1 MTGGGDGGGADA
13 QPVANASAARCSR
26 RRVITRAHASTHVL
40 LGRPGASGILR
51 AILDARYL
59 AIEGPPGV
67 GKAVLAERLGQRLD
81 ASLVLDD
88 GENPFAADRRAR
100 RSGAAFQAQL
110 FHLLAR
116 HRQQETLRQGDLFS
130 QVTVC
135 DYLFDKDKIFAYLT
149 LDDNELFI
157 YQRLY
162 DLMARDLPTPDV
174 VVYLQCPTDRLRK
187 RLRERARRSSERRP
201 ADEEDIGELNDA
213 FNHFFFH
220 YTGAPLLVVETS
232 SLDLDWRDEDVEDL
246 LRQVEHMQQG
256 TQYYVPRQR

>member
-1 MTGGGDGGGADA
+1 MLARTTCWLSK
-13 QPVANASAARCSR
+13 PVD
-26 RRVITRAHASTHVL
+26 
-40 LGRPGASGILR
+40 ILR
-51 AILDARYL
+51 AIVDARYL

-67 GKAVLAERLGQRLD
+67 GKALLAERLGQRLD
-81 ASLVLDD
+81 ASLVVDD
-88 GENPFAADRRAR
+88 VDNPFGGDRRAR
-100 RSGAAFQAQL
+100 ASGAAFQAQL

-130 QVTVC
+130 QTTVC

-162 DLMARDLPTPDV
+162 DLLARDLPTPDV

-187 RLRERARRSSERRP
+187 RLRDRARRY
-201 ADEEDIGELNDA
+201 DA

-220 YTGAPLLVVETS
+220 YTSAPLLVVETS
-232 SLDLDWRDEDVEDL
+232 SLDLDWSDEDVEDL
-246 LRQVEHMQQG
+246 LRQIEHMQQG
-256 TQYYVPRQR
+256 TQYYVPRRK

>member
-1 MTGGGDGGGADA
+1 MRWPPPVRRGATSDA
-13 QPVANASAARCSR
+13 SS
-26 RRVITRAHASTHVL
+26 
-40 LGRPGASGILR
+40 LGRMLARATCCPSKRVDILR
-51 AILDARYL
+51 ANVDARYL

-81 ASLVLDD
+81 ASLVLDEV
-88 GENPFAADRRAR
+88 ENPFAAERKAR
-100 RSGAAFQAQL
+100 GTGAAFQAQL

-130 QVTVC
+130 QTTVC

-162 DLMARDLPTPDV
+162 DLLARDLPTPDV

-187 RLRERARRSSERRP
+187 RLRERASPLARTAAAPTTRTSPSSTMRSIISSSTTPGR
-201 ADEEDIGELNDA
+201 
-213 FNHFFFH
+213 
-220 YTGAPLLVVETS
+220 PLLVVETS
-232 SLDLDWRDEDVEDL
+232 SLNLDWQDEDVEDL
-246 LRQVEHMQQG
+246 LRQIEHMQQG
-256 TQYYVPRQR
+256 TQYYVPRQRLNA

>member
-1 MTGGGDGGGADA
+1 ML
-13 QPVANASAARCSR
+13 ARETCWPQKR
-26 RRVITRAHASTHVL
+26 I
-40 LGRPGASGILR
+40 GILR
-51 AILDARYL
+51 AIVDARYL

-88 GENPFAADRRAR
+88 AENPFTGDRRAR
-100 RSGAAFQAQL
+100 GSGAAFQAQL

-116 HRQQETLRQGDLFS
+116 HRQQEALRQGDLFS
-130 QVTVC
+130 QATVC

-162 DLMARDLPTPDV
+162 DLLARDLPTPDV

-187 RLRERARRSSERRP
+187 RVRDRARRSPERRAP
-201 ADEEDIGELNDA
+201 GDEDIGELNDA

-232 SLDLDWRDEDVEDL
+232 SLDLDWHDEDVEDL

>member
-1 MTGGGDGGGADA
+1 M
-13 QPVANASAARCSR
+13 
-26 RRVITRAHASTHVL
+26 
-40 LGRPGASGILR
+40 
-51 AILDARYL
+51 DARYL

-67 GKAVLAERLGQRLD
+67 GKTVLAERLGQRLD

-88 GENPFAADRRAR
+88 GENPFAADRRTR
-100 RSGAAFQAQL
+100 RTGAAFQAQL

-116 HRQQETLRQGDLFS
+116 HRQQEALRQGDLFA
-130 QVTVC
+130 QTTVC
-135 DYLFDKDKIFAYLT
+135 DYLFDKDRIFAYLT

-162 DLMARDLPTPDV
+162 ELLVRDIPVPDV

-187 RLRERARRSSERRP
+187 RLRERARRAPDRAVE
-201 ADEEDIGELNDA
+201 DEDIGELNDA

-220 YTGAPLLVVETS
+220 YSAAPVLVVETS
-232 SLDLDWRDEDVEDL
+232 SLDLDWNDEDVEDL

>member
-1 MTGGGDGGGADA
+1 M
-13 QPVANASAARCSR
+13 
-26 RRVITRAHASTHVL
+26 
-40 LGRPGASGILR
+40 
-51 AILDARYL
+51 
-59 AIEGPPGV
+59 
-67 GKAVLAERLGQRLD
+67 
-81 ASLVLDD
+81 
-88 GENPFAADRRAR
+88 
-100 RSGAAFQAQL
+100 
-110 FHLLAR
+110 
-116 HRQQETLRQGDLFS
+116 
-130 QVTVC
+130 TVC

-187 RLRERARRSSERRP
+187 RLRERARRSSDRRT
-201 ADEEDIGELNDA
+201 ADDEDIGELNDA

-220 YTGAPLLVVETS
+220 YAGAPLLVVETS
-232 SLDLDWRDEDVEDL
+232 SLDLDWCDEDVEDL

>member
-1 MTGGGDGGGADA
+1 
-13 QPVANASAARCSR
+13 
-26 RRVITRAHASTHVL
+26 
-40 LGRPGASGILR
+40 
-51 AILDARYL
+51 LDARYL

-157 YQRLY
+157 YQRLFELLSADIVPP
-162 DLMARDLPTPDV
+162 DLV
-174 VVYLQCPTDRLRK
+174 IYLQAPTDVLR
-187 RLRERARRSSERRP
+187 RRIKERRDSRSRP
-201 ADEEDIGELNDA
+201 AALDRLAELNEA

-220 YTGAPLLVVETS
+220 HTATPLLVVETS
-232 SLDLDWRDEDVEDL
+232 QLDLTWPDPTLDDL
-246 LRQVEHMQQG
+246 LRQIEGMSRG
-256 TQYYVPRQR
+256 TRYYVPRG

>member
-1 MTGGGDGGGADA
+1 MLARTTCWLSK
-13 QPVANASAARCSR
+13 PVD
-26 RRVITRAHASTHVL
+26 
-40 LGRPGASGILR
+40 ILR
-51 AILDARYL
+51 AIVDARYL

-67 GKAVLAERLGQRLD
+67 GKALLAERLGQRLD

-88 GENPFAADRRAR
+88 VDNPFGGDRRAR
-100 RSGAAFQAQL
+100 VSGAAFQAQL

-116 HRQQETLRQGDLFS
+116 HRQQEALRQGDLFS
-130 QVTVC
+130 QTTVC

-162 DLMARDLPTPDV
+162 DLLARDLPTPDV

-187 RLRERARRSSERRP
+187 RLRERARRSPEHR
-201 ADEEDIGELNDA
+201 AAGDEDRIGELNDA

-220 YTGAPLLVVETS
+220 YTSAPLLVVETS
-232 SLDLDWRDEDVEDL
+232 SLDLDWSDEDVEDL

-256 TQYYVPRQR
+256 TQYYVPRRK

>member
-1 MTGGGDGGGADA
+1 MLARATGRPSK
-13 QPVANASAARCSR
+13 PVA
-26 RRVITRAHASTHVL
+26 
-40 LGRPGASGILR
+40 ILR
-51 AILDARYL
+51 AIVDARYL

-88 GENPFAADRRAR
+88 VENPFAADRKAR
-100 RSGAAFQAQL
+100 TTGAAFQAQL

-116 HRQQETLRQGDLFS
+116 HRQQETLRQGDLFA

-135 DYLFDKDKIFAYLT
+135 DYLFDKDRIFAYLT

-162 DLMARDLPTPDV
+162 ELLARDLPTPDV

-187 RLRERARRSSERRP
+187 RLRERDRRAAARRG
-201 ADEEDIGELNDA
+201 DEEDIGELNDA

-220 YTGAPLLVVETS
+220 YTSAPLLVVETS
-232 SLDLDWRDEDVEDL
+232 SLDLDWQDEDVEDL

>member
-1 MTGGGDGGGADA
+1 M
-13 QPVANASAARCSR
+13 
-26 RRVITRAHASTHVL
+26 
-40 LGRPGASGILR
+40 
-51 AILDARYL
+51 RYL

-67 GKAVLAERLGQRLD
+67 GKAGLAERLGQQLD
-81 ASLVLDD
+81 ASVVLDD
-88 GENPFAADRRAR
+88 TENPFSADTRT
-100 RSGAAFQAQL
+100 RSVGAAFQAQL

-116 HRQQETLRQGDLFS
+116 HRQQDALRQGDLFRE
-130 QVTVC
+130 VTVC

-162 DLMARDLPTPDV
+162 DLLARDVPAPDA

-187 RLRERARRSSERRP
+187 RLKDLARRSTERRG
-201 ADEEDIGELNDA
+201 AEEENIAELNDA

-220 YTGAPLLVVETS
+220 YASAPLLVVETS
-232 SLDLDWRDEDVEDL
+232 SLDLEWQDGDVLDL

>member
-1 MTGGGDGGGADA
+1 MLARATCWLSK
-13 QPVANASAARCSR
+13 PV
-26 RRVITRAHASTHVL
+26 
-40 LGRPGASGILR
+40 GILR
-51 AILDARYL
+51 AIVDARYL
-59 AIEGPPGV
+59 VIEGPPGV

-88 GENPFAADRRAR
+88 GENPFAAEGRAR

-110 FHLLAR
+110 YHLLAR
-116 HRQQETLRQGDLFS
+116 HRQLDTLRQGDLFS
-130 QVTVC
+130 QTTVC
-135 DYLFDKDKIFAYLT
+135 DYLFDKDRIFAYLT

-162 DLMARDLPTPDV
+162 DLLARDLPTPDV

-187 RLRERARRSSERRP
+187 RLRDRARRTPERRGH
-201 ADEEDIGELNDA
+201 DEENVAELNDA

-220 YTGAPLLVVETS
+220 YTSAPLLVVETS

-246 LRQVEHMQQG
+246 LRQIEHMQQG

>member
-1 MTGGGDGGGADA
+1 MLARTTCWVSK
-13 QPVANASAARCSR
+13 PVD
-26 RRVITRAHASTHVL
+26 
-40 LGRPGASGILR
+40 ILR
-51 AILDARYL
+51 AIVDARYL
-59 AIEGPPGV
+59 AIEGPPAV
-67 GKAVLAERLGQRLD
+67 GKALLAERLGQRLD
-81 ASLVLDD
+81 ASLVIDD
-88 GENPFAADRRAR
+88 VENPFAGDRRAR
-100 RSGAAFQAQL
+100 VSGAAFQAQL

-116 HRQQETLRQGDLFS
+116 HRQQEALRQGDLFS
-130 QVTVC
+130 QTTVC

-162 DLMARDLPTPDV
+162 DLLARDLPTPDV
-174 VVYLQCPTDRLRK
+174 VVYLQCPTDKLRK
-187 RLRERARRSSERRP
+187 RLRERARRSPEHRL
-201 ADEEDIGELNDA
+201 AGDEEHIGELNDA

-220 YTGAPLLVVETS
+220 YTTAPLLVVETS

>member
-1 MTGGGDGGGADA
+1 ML
-13 QPVANASAARCSR
+13 ARETCWPSK
-26 RRVITRAHASTHVL
+26 RVD
-40 LGRPGASGILR
+40 ILR

-88 GENPFAADRRAR
+88 TENPFASDRRSR

-116 HRQQETLRQGDLFS
+116 HRQQEALRQGDLFS

-135 DYLFDKDKIFAYLT
+135 DYLFDKDKVFAYLT

-157 YQRLY
+157 YQRLF
-162 DLMARDLPTPDV
+162 DLLVRDLPTPDIV
-174 VVYLQCPTDRLRK
+174 IYLQCPTDRLRK
-187 RLRERARRSSERRP
+187 RIRERARRWPDRQTTP
-201 ADEEDIGELNDA
+201 DEDIGELNDA

-220 YTGAPLLVVETS
+220 FTGAPLLVVETS
-232 SLDLDWRDEDVEDL
+232 AIDLEWHDEDVEDL

>member
-1 MTGGGDGGGADA
+1 MLARETCWPSK
-13 QPVANASAARCSR
+13 PVD
-26 RRVITRAHASTHVL
+26 
-40 LGRPGASGILR
+40 ILR

-88 GENPFAADRRAR
+88 TENPFASDRRSR

-116 HRQQETLRQGDLFS
+116 HRQQEALRQGDLFS

-135 DYLFDKDKIFAYLT
+135 DYLFDKDKVFAYLT

-157 YQRLY
+157 YQRLF
-162 DLMARDLPTPDV
+162 DLLARDLPTPDIV
-174 VVYLQCPTDRLRK
+174 IYLQCPTDRLRK
-187 RLRERARRSSERRP
+187 RIRERARRWPDRP
-201 ADEEDIGELNDA
+201 TTPDEDIGELNDA

-220 YTGAPLLVVETS
+220 FTGAPLLVVETS
-232 SLDLDWRDEDVEDL
+232 AIDLEWHDEDVEDL